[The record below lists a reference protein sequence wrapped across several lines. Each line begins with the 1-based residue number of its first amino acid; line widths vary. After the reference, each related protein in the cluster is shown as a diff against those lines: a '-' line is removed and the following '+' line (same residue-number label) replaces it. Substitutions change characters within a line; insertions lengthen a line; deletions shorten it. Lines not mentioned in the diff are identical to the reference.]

1 MTNGH
6 PKLLAAVLV
15 TALAVLA
22 AGVAY
27 FFVDASRR
35 VDRNTTALTALCL
48 QRSALD
54 ERILS
59 DAKKLERSRAY
70 LRSHPNGAPG
80 IPRLL
85 IVQSIGDDA
94 LTLSNDKKTRR
105 NLSIL
110 DC

>member
-1 MTNGH
+1 MNGRW
-6 PKLLAAVLV
+6 PLVLLAVV
-15 TALAVLA
+15 ILA
-22 AGVAY
+22 AALLFGLN
-27 FFVDASRR
+27 RR
-35 VDRNTTALTALCL
+35 DQDKQIARNTTALTALCL
-48 QRSALD
+48 QRAALD

-94 LTLSNDKKTRR
+94 LTLSNDRKTRR